1 LKELQKLCD
10 SVRPIPDEIAHQLL
24 RDELNVDD
32 LSTVFS
38 DLRLVASASL
48 GQVYQAR
55 LLQPLAP
62 SADRLLSAY
71 RRKNSPSVPDQTL
84 GQLVAIKIQRPGMRK
99 SFSLDLF
106 LLQQWAEFVDSFTS
120 IFTRQAPYHRAL
132 FDAFAQGSYSVS
144 LRSEWIGSVPS
155 SLSPCDHGFSSK
167 ELDYENEARNQKH
180 FQQELRVRG
189 CKVKVPNVYDE
200 YTTQRVLT
208 TEWIEGVKLAD
219 SSPKK
224 IRELIPVGVELFLT
238 QLLDIGA
245 FHADP
250 HPGTM
255 NLCGN
260 WQGHTSKFLN
270 ILVSTTTCYLD
281 APLSRSFP

>member
-1 LKELQKLCD
+1 MAIRPDLVPPVVLKELQKLCD
-10 SVRPIPDEIAHQLL
+10 SVRPVPDEIAYQLL

-32 LSTVFS
+32 LSTVFG
-38 DLRLVASASL
+38 DLHLVASASL

-55 LLQPLAP
+55 LLQPPTP
-62 SADRLLSAY
+62 SADGLFSAY
-71 RRKNSPSVPDQTL
+71 RRKNSTSKPNQAS
-84 GQLVAIKIQRPGMRK
+84 GELVAIKIQRPGMRK
-99 SFSLDLF
+99 AFSLDLF

-132 FDAFAQGSYSVS
+132 FDAFAQGSYSVGHTRR
-144 LRSEWIGSVPS
+144 LWGAQVACYGLPVETHTCGCWV
-155 SLSPCDHGFSSK
+155 LFLQ

-189 CKVKVPNVYDE
+189 CKVKVPNVYDD

-208 TEWIEGVKLAD
+208 SEWIQGVKLAD
-219 SSPKK
+219 SSPEK

-250 HPGTM
+250 HPGT
-255 NLCGN
+255 
-260 WQGHTSKFLN
+260 
-270 ILVSTTTCYLD
+270 IE
-281 APLSRSFP
+281 